1 MSGMQEEKEML
12 YVCGRF
18 KERKGDD
25 YCDPATIERDELE
38 DDGSKQVEKVACIG
52 GGGFLRKHWSMLVG
66 SHPTFSAG
74 TPSITTAHIH
84 FSVTHYPA
92 LIP

>member
-38 DDGSKQVEKVACIG
+38 DDGSKQVEKVACVG
-52 GGGFLRKHWSMLVG
+52 GGGFLRKHWSMLVL
-66 SHPTFSAG
+66 TDLLRRN
-74 TPSITTAHIH
+74 PSILSSPLHI
-84 FSVTHYPA
+84 FISVSPIIQH
-92 LIP
+92 

>member
-1 MSGMQEEKEML
+1 ML

-74 TPSITTAHIH
+74 TPSILSSPLHI
-84 FSVTHYPA
+84 FISVSPIIQH
-92 LIP
+92 